1 MLYYN
6 RIYISKRID
15 PTKSNRSKG
24 CMNCHYRFF
33 NHGCKL
39 QDSVCNGCHV
49 LTMLSIN
56 MSDIAIITIKNI
68 DYRCINQRFI
78 VVLNISKSEAIN
90 LLESFVLEDNGYM

>member
-6 RIYISKRID
+6 RIYISKGID

-33 NHGCKL
+33 NHGCKF

-49 LTMLSIN
+49 LAMLSITI
-56 MSDIAIITIKNI
+56 SDIAIITIKNI
-68 DYRCINQRFI
+68 DYSSINQRFI
-78 VVLNISKSEAIN
+78 VVLNSKSEAIN
-90 LLESFVLEDNGYM
+90 LIESSVLEDNGYM

>member
-6 RIYISKRID
+6 RIYISKGID
-15 PTKSNRSKG
+15 PTKSNRSKR

-49 LTMLSIN
+49 LAMLSIN
-56 MSDIAIITIKNI
+56 ISDIAIITIKNI
-68 DYRCINQRFI
+68 DYSSINQRFI
-78 VVLNISKSEAIN
+78 SKSEAFN
-90 LLESFVLEDNGYM
+90 LLESSVLEDNGYM